1 MPEHRPIRY
10 WTSSEV
16 HRWSL
21 EWGQTGIVTPDL
33 HRRRS
38 LENTEEIPD
47 HCARLY
53 QARPAGWK
61 TSPGSPGQ
69 AGHLLAPS
77 SVRRSLKASG
87 WRQGERQH
95 VEGGRR
101 GDKRYIGLVG
111 WVLGNRAVGCLH
123 ALHALLMQ
131 ALLTVAALRFS

>member
-53 QARPAGWK
+53 A
-61 TSPGSPGQ
+61 
-69 AGHLLAPS
+69 
-77 SVRRSLKASG
+77 
-87 WRQGERQH
+87 ED
-95 VEGGRR
+95 GRR
-101 GDKRYIGLVG
+101 GDKRRIGLVG
-111 WVLGNRAVGCLH
+111 SVLGKHAVGCLR
-123 ALHALLMQ
+123 ALHVLLPSQDPVMQ
-131 ALLTVAALRFS
+131 ALLASPATLLPVCA